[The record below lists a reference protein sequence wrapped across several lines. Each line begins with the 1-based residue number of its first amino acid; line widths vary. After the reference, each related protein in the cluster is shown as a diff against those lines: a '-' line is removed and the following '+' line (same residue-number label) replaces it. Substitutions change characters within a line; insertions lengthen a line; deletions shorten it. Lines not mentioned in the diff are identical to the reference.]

1 MGNREALLAGAKQ
14 CLIEKGYA
22 RTTARD
28 IAAASGVS
36 LAAIGYHFGSKEAL
50 MNQAIYEFVGD
61 WSQEVERTLGAEGA
75 LDAEPLE
82 RFESIMERTIESF
95 RGPARG
101 MWAAQL
107 ELLTPMEHNEELRS
121 FLAKVQRHAA
131 DGLAEFFLGLDPARD
146 PEAARTAGSVLHALF
161 IGIIVKWFMDPE
173 QALSARELT
182 EGLRVIA
189 EHMTGAGHEDA
200 RAAARSASGRPDRD
214 GDQERGAATGRAGDL
229 DPAADRGH
237 AVAETDQP

>member
-1 MGNREALLAGAKQ
+1 MLLAMGNREALLAGAKR

-36 LAAIGYHFGSKEAL
+36 LAAIGYHFGSKDAL
-50 MNQAIYEFVGD
+50 MNQAIYEFVGE
-61 WSQEVERTLGAEGA
+61 WGEEVERALGAEGA
-75 LDAEPLE
+75 LDAEPLK

-107 ELLTPMEHNEELRS
+107 ELLGPMEDNEELHA
-121 FLAKVQRHAA
+121 FLARVQRDSAG
-131 DGLAEFFLGLDPARD
+131 GLAELFLGIDPAQD
-146 PEAARTAGSVLHALF
+146 PEAARTAGSVMHALF
-161 IGIIVKWFMDPE
+161 IGVIVKWFMDPE

-182 EGLRVIA
+182 EGLRIITTL
-189 EHMTGAGHEDA
+189 MAGPDHQDA
-200 RAAARSASGRPDRD
+200 
-214 GDQERGAATGRAGDL
+214 
-229 DPAADRGH
+229 
-237 AVAETDQP
+237 

>member
-1 MGNREALLAGAKQ
+1 MGNREALLAGAKR

-50 MNQAIYEFVGD
+50 MNQAIYEFVGEWGD
-61 WSQEVERTLGAEGA
+61 ELERTLSTEGA
-75 LDAEPLE
+75 LDAEPLK

-95 RGPARG
+95 GGPARG

-107 ELLTPMEHNEELRS
+107 ELMSPMEQNEELRT
-121 FLAKVQRHAA
+121 FLAGVQRVAA
-131 DGLAEFFLGLDPARD
+131 GGLAELFLGIDAAQD
-146 PEAARTAGSVLHALF
+146 PEAARTAGSVLHAML

-173 QALSARELT
+173 QALSAQELA
-182 EGLRVIA
+182 EGLRIIA
-189 EHMTGAGHEDA
+189 GQMAGPDHRDA
-200 RAAARSASGRPDRD
+200 
-214 GDQERGAATGRAGDL
+214 
-229 DPAADRGH
+229 
-237 AVAETDQP
+237 